1 MDNTMTYIKEAF
13 YPQTLQQAKDI
24 CITPNNNNPNKF
36 EKETLYTIQVIENE
50 GLACYN
56 SEVADFGCGM
66 GRISKAVIDR
76 FGSFVTGFD
85 ISETML
91 NFAVDYILSKKYT
104 PVLYSKDISVDDYK
118 EKYDLVIIL
127 FVLQH
132 SEHPLEDISFINTIL
147 KPEGKVL
154 LINEKQRFVPTFI
167 DNEGFID
174 WIDDGIIIEKELSK
188 FFSKESEHPYPNR
201 YDNKLSV
208 WKKLL

>member
-1 MDNTMTYIKEAF
+1 MTYIKEAF

-36 EKETLYTIQVIENE
+36 EKETLSTIQVIENE

>member
-1 MDNTMTYIKEAF
+1 MTYIKEAF

-36 EKETLYTIQVIENE
+36 EKETLSTIQVIVNE
-50 GLACYN
+50 GLVCYN

-66 GRISKAVIDR
+66 GRISKAVIER

-85 ISETML
+85 ISEPML
-91 NFAVDYILSKKYT
+91 NFAVDYTLSKKYT
-104 PVLYSKDISVDDYK
+104 PVLYSKEISEDDYK

-147 KPEGKVL
+147 KPEGKIL

-174 WIDDGIIIEKELSK
+174 WIDDGIIIEEELSK
-188 FFSKESEHPYPNR
+188 YFSKENEHPYPNR

-208 WKKLL
+208 WKKLT

>member
-1 MDNTMTYIKEAF
+1 MTYIKEAF